1 MTKKT
6 VIKADDNFAKNF
18 LQALVDNLASDPDK
32 ETGKGIEY
40 NFLPYGILMIHRAG
54 PMNKAYQKMMLKKH
68 EEMRGQQ
75 DDDLATQAIAE
86 VYAKTII
93 VGIKTPDGKEM
104 PYGEEEQAAF
114 AEILAR
120 KDMAD
125 VLIGIQEA
133 AQNAAN
139 FRKERI
145 QANSKNSVKS

>member
-18 LQALVDNLASDPDK
+18 LQALVDNFASDADK

-104 PYGEEEQAAF
+104 PYGE
-114 AEILAR
+114 
-120 KDMAD
+120 
-125 VLIGIQEA
+125 
-133 AQNAAN
+133 
-139 FRKERI
+139 
-145 QANSKNSVKS
+145 